1 MTKPKLQRDPESGK
15 VLPKNQLALRHGL
28 WLYKRTGKLPRIR
41 GARALKQELVKL
53 RQELEAVT
61 PEMNAKKALVINQ
74 VVSSAG
80 FMRLFELYVKKVGLP
95 RADQWKK
102 RVLDFQ
108 PGFAFYLSMAR
119 LQLSAL
125 QLLGLNK
132 EQAEAILTPYQIV
145 EKEEKEEKK

>member
-61 PEMNAKKALVINQ
+61 PDMNAKKALVINQ

-80 FMRLFELYVKKVGLP
+80 FLRLCEIYLRKIGLP
-95 RADQWKK
+95 RQDQWRRKIF
-102 RVLDFQ
+102 DCQ
-108 PGFAFYLSMAR
+108 PIMAFYLSMAR
-119 LQLSAL
+119 LQLQAL
-125 QLLGLNK
+125 QLLGGSRKN
-132 EQAEAILTPYQIV
+132 IV
-145 EKEEKEEKK
+145 NSFLMLPTVRTS